1 MSGRSP
7 SHREGHQ
14 LMQDSISQ
22 IHADLSSMRSKYK
35 AAVTHASHLDS
46 VSPVFSPGDS
56 PSNEGHR
63 EAAHSSTPK
72 QSQGPQQEDRRALLR
87 SRSPIRSV
95 IGKPHSTPSPTMSM
109 STPTSTHRAHDSV
122 EFSSSDGSD
131 AGWVGDQMVAPGPRS
146 SSYSHTSRHLDW
158 TSPMTTSRPSPRSP
172 TPTRMV
178 ESPLP
183 IPLRT
188 STDSAGLRE
197 SLSASPSSLLEEAQM
212 HRTVMQLEK
221 LFGNRETQQRLQQI
235 RAVQGSPRT
244 PQSESRYEK
253 LERATAEKRTA
264 FSPTMWAVAASDSA
278 FASLVPPYGEQYS
291 PYARQMPHSTNTTV
305 PDFASTPTLQSK
317 PGKSNRKKSAP
328 KSKSAAPEH
337 ERAYPYEGAKT
348 WRESCRVRGP
358 LARYTLHEAPSHTS
372 KEVGSVKSGGHVE
385 VLRTDIG
392 HGFGARDKSSPV
404 WVLLA
409 QGGWLRAA
417 SQFCSP
423 SYGEWLAQGG
433 DGTDSGPIAVLQT
446 VERPGRGAPFTSKR
460 QPKRGPAMHTR
471 PFYT

>member
-1 MSGRSP
+1 MSGRSL

-131 AGWVGDQMVAPGPRS
+131 AGWVSDQMVAPGPRS
-146 SSYSHTSRHLDW
+146 SSHSHTSRHLDW

-221 LFGNRETQQRLQQI
+221 LFGNRETHQRLHQI

-264 FSPTMWAVAASDSA
+264 SGSPFSPTMWAVAASDS
-278 FASLVPPYGEQYS
+278 
-291 PYARQMPHSTNTTV
+291 
-305 PDFASTPTLQSK
+305 TLQSK

-433 DGTDSGPIAVLQT
+433 DGTDRGPIAVLQT
-446 VERPGRGAPFTSKR
+446 VGRPGRGAPFTSKR